1 MNKIQLIIIGAII
14 AIVLFTGGIFIG
26 KYKFSTHEIKIEQ
39 KIEYKTIWKEK
50 PAANLPFTQENF
62 DNLLFCTVSDLHFKE
77 KTENNYL
84 YVTAYDACKENTAR
98 YEIGTKGNW
107 KIYAGIG
114 AAGII
119 TGGYLVYKWKK

>member
-50 PAANLPFTQENF
+50 PAVNLPFTQDNF
-62 DNLLFCTVSDLHFKE
+62 DNLLFCAVSDLHFKE
-77 KTENNYL
+77 KTEKNYL
-84 YVTAYDACKENTAR
+84 YVTAFDACKENTAR
-98 YEIGTKGNW
+98 YEISTKGNW
-107 KIYAGIG
+107 KIYLSIAGV
-114 AAGII
+114 AAL
-119 TGGYLVYKWKK
+119 TGGILSYKY